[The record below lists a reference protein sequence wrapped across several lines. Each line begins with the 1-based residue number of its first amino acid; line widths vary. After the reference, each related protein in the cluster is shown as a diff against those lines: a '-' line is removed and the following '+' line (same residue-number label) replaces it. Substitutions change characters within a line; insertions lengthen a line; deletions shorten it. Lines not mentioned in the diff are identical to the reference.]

1 MRRTHLGNPSEK
13 AELALFRA
21 AVAAAGDVVYE
32 WNLTSD
38 KITWSG
44 PLNSI
49 FGPKTSAGIATGS
62 QFQEQINHDDLLLR
76 RRVFTRHV
84 ENGEP
89 FDCEYRVRNDSGEF
103 CWVHERGSVELS
115 ADGTP
120 ARMAGALRIVTAR
133 KQNEARLEY
142 QANYDDL
149 TGHYNRTR
157 LREAL
162 DQAISYAQRYGA
174 SGAYFAIGIDNLTM
188 ISEAFGYQ
196 TADAVVLAVG
206 QRLDRHTRTSDI
218 VGRIGGQSFGVVAA
232 TCPDDDVARIAEKI
246 FDCIR
251 RQPVDTPQGR
261 VHIVVTIGSVLF
273 PEGARTAH
281 DVMAKCEVALQ
292 EARTAGGEPF
302 VRYRSTDAD
311 RKHRRQDVT
320 VAEQVQDALTSNRLV
335 FAYQPIVAA
344 DSHDVLHYECLL
356 RMIGDDGAVRVAG
369 EFMPIIEQLGLVRQ
383 IDHYVL
389 ERAVKE
395 LIENPGVELAINVSG
410 LTASD
415 RSWLRLLAALVR
427 SEHNIA
433 ERMTIEI
440 TETVALQDIDESAVF
455 VSTARDLG
463 CHVALDDFGAGY
475 SSFRHLK
482 ALEVDVVKIDGS
494 FVIDVARNL
503 DNQLFIKTLLGLA
516 QGFNLQTV
524 AECVETIEDAEILAR
539 LGVNCLQGYYFGRP
553 EIVRPWLAG
562 HGEDE
567 AEPKSVSAK
576 ISRDRRRR
584 DKPARVAV

>member
-1 MRRTHLGNPSEK
+1 MRRTHLRNPSEK
-13 AELALFRA
+13 AELALLRT

-49 FGPKTSAGIATGS
+49 FGPKSSAHIATGS
-62 QFQEQINHDDLLLR
+62 QFQEQINPDDLLLR

-89 FDCEYRVRNDSGEF
+89 FDCEYRVRNDGGEF

-115 ADGTP
+115 ADGKP

-162 DQAISYAQRYGA
+162 DQAISYSQRYAA
-174 SGAYFAIGIDNLTM
+174 SGAYFAICIDNLTM
-188 ISEAFGYQ
+188 ISEAFGYE

-206 QRLDRHTRTSDI
+206 QRLDRHMRTSDI

-232 TCPDDDVARIAEKI
+232 TCPEDDITSIADKI
-246 FDCIR
+246 FDSIR

-261 VHIVVTIGSVLF
+261 VHVMVTIGSVLF

-281 DVMAKCEVALQ
+281 DVMAKGEVALQ
-292 EARTAGGEPF
+292 EARQASGESF
-302 VRYRSTDAD
+302 ARYRSTDAD

-320 VAEQVQDALTSNRLV
+320 IAEQVQDALIGNRLV

-344 DSHDVLHYECLL
+344 DTHEVLHYECLL
-356 RMIGDDGAVRVAG
+356 RMTGDDGEIRVAG
-369 EFMPIIEQLGLVRQ
+369 TFMPIIEQLGLVRQ
-383 IDHYVL
+383 VDHYVL

-395 LIENPGVELAINVSG
+395 LIENPEVKLAINVSG

-427 SEHNIA
+427 SDHNIA

-463 CHVALDDFGAGY
+463 CRVALDDFGAGY

-494 FVIDVARNL
+494 FVVDVAQNL

-524 AECVETIEDAEILAR
+524 AECVETAEDAEILTR
-539 LGVNCLQGYYFGRP
+539 LGVNCLHGYYFGRP
-553 EIVRPWLAG
+553 AIARPWLADRR
-562 HGEDE
+562 EDA
-567 AEPKSVSAK
+567 AEPGSGSSKKSRK
-576 ISRDRRRR
+576 RRRR
-584 DKPARVAV
+584 DKVARLAG